1 MSYRLKSRESP
12 ASGLRRICCEEIK
25 AALAET
31 KSRGRPP
38 GAAVHEFRKHVKK
51 LRAALRLTADEI
63 GKVRYRREDRALR
76 DIAKL
81 ASDLR
86 DAHVRLQVIVQ
97 LHKKFRGAGFAR
109 VFRRI
114 EELLSLELSSFTAA
128 CAGWEAK
135 VANRFKAIE
144 KHISS
149 WRLNRLS
156 WKQVCSAVAASYR
169 RGRNQLA
176 DTLKKPVPKNFHKWR
191 REVKDLWYQ
200 LRLLSPLNRT
210 VLEEIARDAETLGD
224 LLGRD
229 HDFAFLLSR
238 LDLER
243 NDQVLRRERTK
254 LERLIK
260 KRSKRLQRDAA
271 ELGRHFYAE
280 PPKAF
285 AKRISIFVKDRR

>member
-1 MSYRLKSRESP
+1 MSYRLKPGGRPSK
-12 ASGLRRICCEEIK
+12 GLRRIFYEEIK

-31 KSRGRPP
+31 KSDGRPP
-38 GAAVHEFRKHVKK
+38 GAAVHEFRKHIKK
-51 LRAALRLTADEI
+51 LRAALRLVSGEI
-63 GKVRYRREDRALR
+63 GKDRHRREDRALR
-76 DIAKL
+76 EIAKL

-86 DAHVRLQVIVQ
+86 DAHVRLQVVVQ
-97 LHKKFRGAGFAR
+97 LRDHFCGAAFSK

-114 EELLSLELSSFTAA
+114 EELLSLELASFAAA

-135 VANRFKAIE
+135 VAEQLMAIE
-144 KHISS
+144 TRVSS
-149 WRLNRLS
+149 LRLDRLS
-156 WKQVCSAVAASYR
+156 WKQICTAVATSYR
-169 RGRNQLA
+169 HGRDQLA
-176 DTLKKPVPKNFHKWR
+176 DALKKPTPKNFHKWR

-210 VLEEIARDAETLGD
+210 VLEEIARDGKTLGD
-224 LLGRD
+224 LLGQH

-243 NDQVLRRERTK
+243 DDEGLRKERAK
-254 LERLIK
+254 LKKLIK
-260 KRSKRLQRDAA
+260 KRSKSLQRDAA

-285 AKRISIFVKDRR
+285 AKRISIFVKHRS